1 MKTHTRTVADFP
13 SSDNLSNQETRL
25 EDDRP
30 LVSIIAP
37 AYNESAIL
45 QKNLTRLLEY
55 TKTLE
60 DRYRW
65 EFIIVNDGSKDN
77 TGQLAEEFAQDKENV
92 CVIHHMVNK
101 NLGATMQ
108 TGFKNAKGDYVVVV
122 DIDLSYH
129 ETHIEKLLRTLIEHE
144 ADVVIASPYMKGGK
158 NTAVPF
164 FRLLL
169 SKVVNRIM
177 RVMSPAKI
185 HTYTSMVR
193 AYRGSF
199 LRKLNLK
206 SNTYSIN
213 PEIIHKGIILRARI
227 LEIPA
232 HLDWSFRKELGK
244 TRTSSIRVFKGITAG
259 LMSSFIFRPYAFFM
273 SIGVTLFI
281 VALYVII
288 WILIHTISAFPE
300 VATDIT
306 NFETRFGEA
315 IFIVF
320 KERPHSF
327 LVGGISLIIALQFL
341 GIGFL
346 SLQNKRYFD
355 ELFHITTSVLNNQM
369 STSLDENDNRI
380 E

>member
-1 MKTHTRTVADFP
+1 MKTHSQSISQLDSNDYSIAQQTTDQRT
-13 SSDNLSNQETRL
+13 
-25 EDDRP
+25 

-45 QKNLTRLLEY
+45 QTNLTRLFDY

-65 EFIIVNDGSKDN
+65 EFIIVNDGSTDN
-77 TGQLAEEFAQDKENV
+77 TGDLAEEFARDKPNV
-92 CVIHHMVNK
+92 KVYHHKVNK

-108 TGFKNAKGDYVVVV
+108 TGFSLAKGEYVIVV

-129 ETHIEKLLRTLIEHE
+129 ESHIERMLDTITENE
-144 ADVVIASPYMKGGK
+144 ADIVIASPYMKGGK
-158 NTAVPF
+158 NTAVPK
-164 FRLLL
+164 FRLIL

-177 RVMSPAKI
+177 RIMSPAKI

-193 AYRGSF
+193 AYRRSF
-199 LRKLNLK
+199 LNKLNLK

-213 PEIIHKGIILRARI
+213 PEIIHKGLILRARI
-227 LEIPA
+227 YEIPA
-232 HLDWSFRKELGK
+232 HLDWSFRKEVGK

-259 LMSSFIFRPYAFFM
+259 LMSSFIFRPYALFM
-273 SIGVTLFI
+273 SMGLTLFI
-281 VALYVII
+281 IALYVII
-288 WILIHTISAFPE
+288 WILIHTISAFPD
-300 VATDIT
+300 VSPDIT

-327 LVGGISLIIALQFL
+327 LVGGISLVIALQFL

-355 ELFHITTSVLNNQM
+355 ELFHITTAVLKNQKDP
-369 STSLDENDNRI
+369 SLHRQDE
-380 E
+380 